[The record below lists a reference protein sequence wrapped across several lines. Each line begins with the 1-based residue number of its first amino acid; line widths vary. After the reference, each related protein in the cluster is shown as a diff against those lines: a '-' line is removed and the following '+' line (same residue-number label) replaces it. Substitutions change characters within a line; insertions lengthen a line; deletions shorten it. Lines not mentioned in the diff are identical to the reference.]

1 MEEWI
6 HSLILGKPL
15 PGLLMI
21 IAVFIYTLGK
31 GADLLV
37 EEAVTIS
44 IRWGL
49 PRLLVGATVVSLGTT
64 FPEAAVSVLAA
75 IKGEPGLALGNAVG
89 SIICDTGLILGIAAL
104 MAPLPLQKSVVN
116 RQGWLQLGAGFLLVF
131 SCLPYSSLDSAFTT
145 GGRLPRVMGF
155 VFLIL
160 LVAYMWLSVRWV
172 KGAGADAEVT
182 EDPYDTKIDAGNNSG
197 AIAAKFIFAIA
208 LVVGSSQVLI
218 PTVQETALRMGVPNS
233 IIAATLVAFG
243 TSLPELVTAVTAVLK
258 GHGELAIGNVIG
270 ADILNVLFVAGA
282 SAAVTSGGLSA
293 PSHFFT
299 ILFPAMLF
307 ILLVFRVGVYFSEG
321 TLKRPFGAVLL
332 GSYILVTV
340 ISYSNISH

>member
-6 HSLILGKPL
+6 HLLIAGKSLPV
-15 PGLLMI
+15 LLLI
-21 IAVFIYTLGK
+21 IGVFIYTLSR

-37 EEAVTIS
+37 EEAVTVS

-75 IKGEPGLALGNAVG
+75 IKGKPGLALGNAVG

-104 MAPLPLQKSVVN
+104 MAPLPLQKSIVN

-131 SCLPYSSLDSAFTT
+131 SCLPYLSMDTIFIE
-145 GGRLPRVMGF
+145 GGNLPQVMGF

-160 LVAYMWLSVRWV
+160 LVAYLWLSVRWV
-172 KGAGADAEVT
+172 KGADADESEGLHDV
-182 EDPYDTKIDAGNNSG
+182 EAGTNNTG
-197 AIAAKFIFAIA
+197 MIAAKFIFAIV

-218 PTVQETALRMGVPNS
+218 PTVQEMATRLGVPNS

-243 TSLPELVTAVTAVLK
+243 TSLPELVTAVTAVRK

-282 SAAVTSGGLSA
+282 SAAVTSGGLTA
-293 PSHFFT
+293 PAHFFK

-307 ILLVFRVGVYFSEG
+307 VLLVFRAVVYFSEE
-321 TLKRPFGAVLL
+321 TLKRPFGAVLI
-332 GSYILVTV
+332 GSYIVVTV
-340 ISYSNISH
+340 ISYSNVAH